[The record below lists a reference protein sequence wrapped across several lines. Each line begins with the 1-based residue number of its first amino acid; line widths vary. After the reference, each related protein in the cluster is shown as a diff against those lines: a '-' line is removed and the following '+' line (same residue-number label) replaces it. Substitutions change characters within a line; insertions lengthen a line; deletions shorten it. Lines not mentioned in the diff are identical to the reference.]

1 MADMT
6 KGLKGIWMKSME
18 AISDTASRIAT
29 NTKYKVNEMNIVN
42 RRAEILKDFGAKSY
56 ALWQKG
62 EQFPAELDELLA
74 ELHQLE
80 TELSAIRA
88 EKVVSKPAAPVA
100 PAEAPAEEPKSFE
113 EKMEELEEK
122 TEDAL
127 ESIGDSIEDA
137 AEELKEKIL
146 GDDDEIE
153 ETSETMQQLLESV
166 VADGSGNRAYIEG
179 YAIGGKTATSQTLPR
194 SANKYISSFLGF
206 APADDPQVIGVCI
219 IRDPQ
224 GIYYGGTIAAPV
236 LQDIY
241 NNILPYLGIEK
252 NQVAEF
258 SEDA

>member
-127 ESIGDSIEDA
+127 EFIGDRIEDA
-137 AEELKEKIL
+137 AEALKDKIM
-146 GDDDEIE
+146 GDDEVE
-153 ETSETMQQLLESV
+153 ETSETVPAIDVEETV
-166 VADGSGNRAYIEG
+166 VEEIA
-179 YAIGGKTATSQTLPR
+179 QT
-194 SANKYISSFLGF
+194 
-206 APADDPQVIGVCI
+206 QVDEEEKV
-219 IRDPQ
+219 P
-224 GIYYGGTIAAPV
+224 TIKV
-236 LQDIY
+236 
-241 NNILPYLGIEK
+241 E
-252 NQVAEF
+252 E
-258 SEDA
+258 

>member
-18 AISDTASRIAT
+18 AISDTASRIAA

-74 ELHQLE
+74 ELHRLE
-80 TELSAIRA
+80 TELSEIRA
-88 EKVVSKPAAPVA
+88 EKVAAKPVAPVA
-100 PAEAPAEEPKSFE
+100 PVETPAEDEPQSFE
-113 EKMEELEEK
+113 EKMEELAKK

-153 ETSETMQQLLESV
+153 ETSETMPAIDVEETV
-166 VADGSGNRAYIEG
+166 VEEVA
-179 YAIGGKTATSQTLPR
+179 QT
-194 SANKYISSFLGF
+194 
-206 APADDPQVIGVCI
+206 QVDEEEEV
-219 IRDPQ
+219 P
-224 GIYYGGTIAAPV
+224 TIKV
-236 LQDIY
+236 
-241 NNILPYLGIEK
+241 E
-252 NQVAEF
+252 E
-258 SEDA
+258 